1 MQGTIYSKKKN
12 ESFQEGKDHKTR
24 KASKRTGTECDR
36 AGRSTSVRQF
46 WVTKL

>member
-24 KASKRTGTECDR
+24 KAS
-36 AGRSTSVRQF
+36 AVRMNNVLQIQ
-46 WVTKL
+46 KSIHLS